1 MTRLGDLERAVMDVL
16 WDAVPGTSDGV
27 TVREVAEALDGRELA
42 YTTVMTVLDRLAGK
56 GMVQRERE
64 GRAWRYRA
72 AASREA
78 HIARLM
84 LDALDLGGSRDAAL
98 VRFARSVTGTEAEV
112 LRAALGAEAGLTGR
126 TGRPRRRCDRLRT
139 GGQDAADRPARGR
152 ADRPGRGPPRRP
164 GQGRRRGDGPVGRPP
179 WRTPCTSPGRSWPA
193 G

>member
-16 WDAVPGTSDGV
+16 WDSVPATSDGV
-27 TVREVAEALDGRELA
+27 TVREVADALAGRELA

-72 AASREA
+72 AGSREA
-78 HIARLM
+78 HIAQLM

-112 LRAALGAEAGLTGR
+112 LRAALSAEAGLTDT
-126 TGRPRRRCDRLRT
+126 TGPVDEAPLTDRVKP
-139 GGQDAADRPARGR
+139 PAT
-152 ADRPGRGPPRRP
+152 DRPGRARLADEAADR
-164 GQGRRRGDGPVGRPP
+164 
-179 WRTPCTSPGRSWPA
+179 
-193 G
+193 

>member
-16 WDAVPGTSDGV
+16 WDSVPGTSDGV
-27 TVREVAEALDGRELA
+27 TVREVADALDGRELA

-64 GRAWRYRA
+64 GRAWRYRP

-78 HIARLM
+78 HIAQLM

-112 LRAALGAEAGLTGR
+112 LRAALGAEAGHTGA
-126 TGRPRRRCDRLRT
+126 G
-139 GGQDAADRPARGR
+139 
-152 ADRPGRGPPRRP
+152 
-164 GQGRRRGDGPVGRPP
+164 RRGDGPVGRPP
-179 WRTPCTSPGRSWPA
+179 WRTPCTSPRPSWPA

>member
-16 WDAVPGTSDGV
+16 WDVVPGTSDGV
-27 TVREVAEALDGRELA
+27 TVREVADALDGRELA

-64 GRAWRYRA
+64 GRAWRYRP

-78 HIARLM
+78 HIAQLM

-112 LRAALGAEAGLTGR
+112 LRAALVNESGPTGPDTTAGGTGVAGPDGSSPAGSDAELTDRVNGPAGR
-126 TGRPRRRCDRLRT
+126 
-139 GGQDAADRPARGR
+139 RPAGEAAER
-152 ADRPGRGPPRRP
+152 
-164 GQGRRRGDGPVGRPP
+164 
-179 WRTPCTSPGRSWPA
+179 
-193 G
+193 

>member
-16 WDAVPGTSDGV
+16 WDTVPATSGGV
-27 TVREVAEALDGRELA
+27 TVREVADALAGRELA

-78 HIARLM
+78 YIAQIM

-98 VRFARSVTGTEAEV
+98 VRFARSVTGTEADV
-112 LRAALGAEAGLTGR
+112 LRAALSAEAGMTSATPDGPGDGAALADQVEAPAPEQAIRRDRAT
-126 TGRPRRRCDRLRT
+126 RP
-139 GGQDAADRPARGR
+139 GR
-152 ADRPGRGPPRRP
+152 ADETAER
-164 GQGRRRGDGPVGRPP
+164 
-179 WRTPCTSPGRSWPA
+179 
-193 G
+193 

>member
-16 WDAVPGTSDGV
+16 WDSVPGTSDGV
-27 TVREVAEALDGRELA
+27 TVREVADALAGRELA

-56 GMVQRERE
+56 GMVQRQRE

-78 HIARLM
+78 HIAQLM

-112 LRAALGAEAGLTGR
+112 LRAALAAEAAGGGAGPGALTGR
-126 TGRPRRRCDRLRT
+126 IEVPTSTRAERPT
-139 GGQDAADRPARGR
+139 SADEAV
-152 ADRPGRGPPRRP
+152 
-164 GQGRRRGDGPVGRPP
+164 DG
-179 WRTPCTSPGRSWPA
+179 
-193 G
+193 

>member
-16 WDAVPGTSDGV
+16 WDSVPGTSDGI
-27 TVREVAEALDGRELA
+27 TVREVADALDGRELA

-78 HIARLM
+78 HIAQLM

-112 LRAALGAEAGLTGR
+112 LRAALGAEAHGTGSGGAALTDRVEAPSADGIGR
-126 TGRPRRRCDRLRT
+126 
-139 GGQDAADRPARGR
+139 RGR
-152 ADRPGRGPPRRP
+152 VDKATDR
-164 GQGRRRGDGPVGRPP
+164 
-179 WRTPCTSPGRSWPA
+179 
-193 G
+193 

>member
-16 WDAVPGTSDGV
+16 WDVVPGTSDGV

-112 LRAALGAEAGLTGR
+112 LRAALGAEAGLTGPAAAGPDAGATGSGPAGQDARPTGRHEAGLTDRVGDPR
-126 TGRPRRRCDRLRT
+126 TGRAR
-139 GGQDAADRPARGR
+139 AADEAT
-152 ADRPGRGPPRRP
+152 DR
-164 GQGRRRGDGPVGRPP
+164 
-179 WRTPCTSPGRSWPA
+179 
-193 G
+193 

>member
-16 WDAVPGTSDGV
+16 WDVVPGTSDGV

-112 LRAALGAEAGLTGR
+112 LRAALGAEAGLTGPAPAGPDAGTPAGQDARPGSGTGRHEAGLTDRVGDPR
-126 TGRPRRRCDRLRT
+126 TGRARTADEATDR
-139 GGQDAADRPARGR
+139 
-152 ADRPGRGPPRRP
+152 
-164 GQGRRRGDGPVGRPP
+164 
-179 WRTPCTSPGRSWPA
+179 
-193 G
+193 